1 MVYQCTSYNM
11 RGKVKIYLL
20 IAAFLCGV
28 GSMAQLPIYL
38 KGGVGIA
45 GDAELAYLGP
55 NLYGGIAVKTSR
67 NVTLDFDYQFFPSK
81 LRSGSG
87 DPYYYGEWLQQSFSF
102 GPTLYFG
109 QHIHKGFYVG
119 AGVSYQ
125 KRTDYFTS
133 SWTNINDTISFLT
146 LNLRLGVSAIPINR
160 RSSIFIELNVTGP
173 YERYDMIGSYI
184 EILSQLS
191 LNIGYRIGWRKE
203 DPVNDKKNQIRTL
216 TKPY

>member
-1 MVYQCTSYNM
+1 
-11 RGKVKIYLL
+11 
-20 IAAFLCGV
+20 
-28 GSMAQLPIYL
+28 
-38 KGGVGIA
+38 
-45 GDAELAYLGP
+45 
-55 NLYGGIAVKTSR
+55 LYGGIAVKTSR
-67 NVTLDFDYQFFPSK
+67 NVTLDFDYQYFPSK
-81 LRSGSG
+81 MKSSGAE
-87 DPYYYGEWLQQSFSF
+87 PYYYGEWLQQSFSF

-133 SWTNINDTISFLT
+133 SWTNINDTLSFLT
-146 LNLRLGVSAIPINR
+146 LNLRLGVAAIPVNR
-160 RSSIFIELNVTGP
+160 RSSIFVELNVTGP
-173 YERYDMIGSYI
+173 YEEGDQFSSSL

-203 DPVNDKKNQIRTL
+203 NPVNDKKNQIRTR